1 MTYVCKSSKK
11 GFILGQWTYILGVKM
26 SRVTANSA
34 CEPNLEHP
42 GMEETKHV
50 SLLVLNI
57 RIWIYLDKEVSST
70 LIAGTSLDFGQAK
83 SQVLSRARGTVL
95 EPFFGLHNRSPA
107 RYSFLDVPGTAKNP
121 QRSVVRRGR
130 SRSDQTCTT
139 GHQFRA
145 SFRIVALT
153 IFK

>member
-1 MTYVCKSSKK
+1 MDIHFRGKCHA
-11 GFILGQWTYILGVKM
+11 
-26 SRVTANSA
+26 SRQTRR

-50 SLLVLNI
+50 SLLVPNI

-95 EPFFGLHNRSPA
+95 EPFFGLHNCSPA
-107 RYSFLDVPGTAKNP
+107 RYAFLDVPGTAKNP